1 MSYPAVEV
9 ELRDGRLIARGK
21 DPLPV
26 NATGL
31 LVILSDE
38 ASSEEPVNGEP
49 EWLKAL
55 AEIRAAQ
62 ALRKHVPRSAEAVAR
77 QIEEER
83 ESWD

>member
-1 MSYPAVEV
+1 MIYPAVEV
-9 ELRDGRLIARGK
+9 ELREGGLIARGK
-21 DPLPV
+21 EPLPV

-31 LVILSDE
+31 LVILSRE
-38 ASSEEPVNGEP
+38 PSSEEPVSAEP

-55 AEIRAAQ
+55 AEIRASQ